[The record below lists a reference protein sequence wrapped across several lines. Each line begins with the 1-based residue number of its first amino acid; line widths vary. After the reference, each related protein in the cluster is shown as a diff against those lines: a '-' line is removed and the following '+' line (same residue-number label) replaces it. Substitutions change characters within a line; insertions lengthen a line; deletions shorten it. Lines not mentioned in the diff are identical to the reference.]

1 MEMPSKY
8 EKQKTNLIKVLTN
21 DPRKYSSK
29 SFYTQEVKGHKV
41 NFF

>member
-1 MEMPSKY
+1 MEVPSKY
-8 EKQKTNLIKVLTN
+8 EKQKTDLIKVLTS

-29 SFYTQEVKGHKV
+29 RFYTQEVKGLKV